1 MGGKSQGSW
10 SKIAC
15 ELIFGKLC
23 VISGFVIEELQ

>member
-15 ELIFGKLC
+15 ELIFENC